1 MNKTFQTQT
10 GKPRTKHGSVNCSS
24 LLAFYMW
31 VVLHRCKGRGN
42 QTLPAVWVTG
52 CATSLELLWGGAE
65 ASSCSLV
72 AEGDL
77 CMGLSWLKLS
87 IAFSGL

>member
-1 MNKTFQTQT
+1 
-10 GKPRTKHGSVNCSS
+10 
-24 LLAFYMW
+24 MW
-31 VVLHRCKGRGN
+31 GVLHRCKGSGN
-42 QTLPAVWVTG
+42 QPLPAVWVMG
-52 CATSLELLWGGAE
+52 CATSLELLWGRAE

-77 CMGLSWLKLS
+77 CIGQSWLKLS